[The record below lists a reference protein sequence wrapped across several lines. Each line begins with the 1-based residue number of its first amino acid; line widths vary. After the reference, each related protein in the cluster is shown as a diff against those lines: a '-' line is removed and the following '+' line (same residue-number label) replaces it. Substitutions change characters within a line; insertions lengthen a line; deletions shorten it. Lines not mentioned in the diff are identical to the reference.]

1 MPSTGREAGLEQRF
15 VEFLTGGGFES
26 TPPDAVDVVK
36 KVILNDLGA
45 LVGGA
50 TCEGCG
56 TVLEMVKGWGGKEEA
71 TVLVHGGKAPAHNA
85 VLVNSAM
92 ARALDIDDH
101 MPPGMHLG
109 ASAIPTALAAAEL
122 AGGCSGREFL
132 TALALGFEMAIRLN
146 DASTY
151 NGFDPSGVCGIFAS
165 VGAAGRV
172 LRLDRAHMWSA
183 LGLGFNRPIQT
194 FQSIVDGTTAVRVGQ
209 GLISQAAITSV
220 EMAQNGITGPSHFL
234 EGVFGYLHLYAGDE
248 YDPAVI
254 TAGLGEAFHLHK
266 VSFKNYPSCG
276 GTIAGTDAI
285 LGLMKQHG
293 LVPESVSRINV
304 RVTPYI
310 YDMTGGPFKIG
321 ENPRVDAQFSIQYC
335 VANAL
340 LRRGSLIRHF
350 DEDNVKDPKIME
362 LVEKIHV
369 APDPEL
375 EGARQG
381 ASLRADMDATTTAGD
396 TLRISIPIPSGFPG
410 NPLSTERIGQR
421 FREAAD
427 YGGKPLPGR
436 NLEQVVDFVGRLE
449 DCEDVRELIPL
460 MCTAVCS

>member
-1 MPSTGREAGLEQRF
+1 MPSAQKEVGLEGRF
-15 VEFLTGGGFES
+15 VDSLIDGAFEGI
-26 TPPDAVDVVK
+26 PRDAVDVVK
-36 KVILNDLGA
+36 NVILNDLGA

-50 TCEGCG
+50 TSEGCG

-71 TVLVHGGKAPAHNA
+71 TVLVHGDKVPAHNA

-109 ASAIPTALAAAEL
+109 GSAVPTALAAAEL

-132 TALALGFEMAIRLN
+132 TALVLGFETAIRLN

-172 LRLDRAHMWSA
+172 LRLDRAHMCSA

-220 EMAQNGITGPSHFL
+220 EMARNGITGPPHFL

-248 YDPAVI
+248 YDAAAI
-254 TAGLGEAFHLHK
+254 TAGLGETFHLHK

-285 LGLMKQHG
+285 LGLMERHD
-293 LVPESVSRINV
+293 LAPESVSRIDV

-321 ENPRVDAQFSIQYC
+321 GNPRVDAQFSIQYC

-350 DEDNVKDPKIME
+350 DEDNVKDPRIME
-362 LVEKIHV
+362 LVKKIHV
-369 APDPEL
+369 APDPGL

-381 ASLRADMDATTTAGD
+381 ASLRADMDVITTAGD
-396 TLRISIPIPSGFPG
+396 ILRISIPIPSGFPG
-410 NPLSTERIGQR
+410 NPLSSERIAQR

-427 YGGKPLPGR
+427 YGGKPLPAR
-436 NLEQVVDFVGRLE
+436 NLEQVVDIVGRLE
-449 DCEDVRELIPL
+449 ECEDVRGLTPL
-460 MCTAVCS
+460 MCGA